1 MSATEELLAA
11 ERRLQAAQLASDVEE
26 LDLLVD
32 ERLVF
37 TGPDGKL
44 YGKHDDLAVHRSGHQ
59 VMTRVEEEDVRVLVD
74 GDLGVTW
81 FLGRLAGT
89 FGGEAFDWRMRYTRT
104 WHRDDVH
111 GWRIVA
117 AHGSPV

>member
-1 MSATEELLAA
+1 LSAQDDLLAA
-11 ERRLQAAQLASDVEE
+11 ERRLQAAQLAGDVAALDE
-26 LDLLVD
+26 LIDD
-32 ERLVF
+32 RLVF

-44 YGKHDDLAVHRSGHQ
+44 YRKQDDLHVHRTGHQ
-59 VMTRVEEEDVRVLVD
+59 VMTHVDEEELEALVD

-104 WHRDDVH
+104 WHHNAD
-111 GWRIVA
+111 GSWKIVA
-117 AHGSPV
+117 AHGSAV